1 MADVLCPVVVG
12 REAEVGVLRAAL
24 GAAAEGA
31 GGLVFVTGEA
41 GIGKSRLVREVASE
55 ARARDVGVVA
65 GRAVPG
71 GASIPYRPLTEAL
84 LQALRDRSVPDDS
97 DLAPWLPALGAIVPA
112 LGGGGRGDATPAVRG
127 EAVLRLLRRLA
138 RPGALVVV
146 LEDLHWADP
155 DTLAVVEYLGDN
167 IWREPLLCVAT
178 CRSEQPSAALDL
190 MRRVHGRRGATH
202 VSLGRLDEE
211 HVAGMVR
218 ACLPGAGAGV
228 VARVQHAAEGVPFLV
243 EEVLASPGVSSS
255 FGGHGPGPPGRP
267 GRG

>member
-1 MADVLCPVVVG
+1 MADVLCPVLVG

-41 GIGKSRLVREVASE
+41 GIGKSRLAREVASE
-55 ARARDVGVVA
+55 ATARDVGVIV

-71 GASIPYRPLTEAL
+71 GASTPYRPLTEAL
-84 LQALRDRSVPDDS
+84 LQALRDRSVPDDR
-97 DLAPWLPALGAIVPA
+97 DLAPWLPALGAIVPP
-112 LGGGGRGDATPAVRG
+112 LDGGGHGDATPAVRG

-167 IWREPLLCVAT
+167 IWCEPL
-178 CRSEQPSAALDL
+178 P
-190 MRRVHGRRGATH
+190 
-202 VSLGRLDEE
+202 VS
-211 HVAGMVR
+211 
-218 ACLPGAGAGV
+218 P
-228 VARVQHAAEGVPFLV
+228 P
-243 EEVLASPGVSSS
+243 
-255 FGGHGPGPPGRP
+255 PGPSRRTRRAAGDAAAPNP
-267 GRG
+267 CPHQ